1 MKYVVFVTGQYVLDD
16 ANWDRKME
24 SVDDAR
30 AEFLIMYEDGDI
42 KSDVPLRIIAA
53 VPADEVA

>member
-1 MKYVVFVTGQYVLDD
+1 MKYTIFLAGTYELDD
-16 ANWDRKME
+16 TNWDRKIIDE
-24 SVDDAR
+24 SDAR

-53 VPADEVA
+53 VPTQEVA